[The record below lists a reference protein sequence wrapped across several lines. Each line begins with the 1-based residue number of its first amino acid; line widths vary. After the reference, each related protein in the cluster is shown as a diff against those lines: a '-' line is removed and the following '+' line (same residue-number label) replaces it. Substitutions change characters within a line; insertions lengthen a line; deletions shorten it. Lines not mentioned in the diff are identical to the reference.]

1 MLDKQPFFLYFI
13 NVDNKFPPAEHNRS
27 LCEITVI
34 RSEQPGVPH
43 LHKYSFYLIFWDL
56 FVRDSL
62 LCFSKQL
69 TKGAFFMENLRNLLQ
84 SDGFHKFLFFIGIIV
99 FNWPFVT
106 IFEKKDTETVFISL
120 YLSWGFIIFLLFCIA
135 QSHKAEK
142 SEYKEVK
149 KGEVADV

>member
-1 MLDKQPFFLYFI
+1 MNRTILLNEPQCLTSNRFLYFI

-106 IFEKKDTETVFISL
+106 IFEKRYGNRIYQPLSFLGFHHLFIVL
-120 YLSWGFIIFLLFCIA
+120 YC
-135 QSHKAEK
+135 AEP
-142 SEYKEVK
+142 
-149 KGEVADV
+149 